1 LLKSE
6 QELKSIKS
14 PITIP
19 IPIPSPSPSP
29 SPITRNPRKA
39 YKEKRHIRNVR
50 IREIKDKK
58 LSAKN
63 EQLFMSEL
71 KLKAIKSKREEN
83 EAKIALNEKL
93 LLENT
98 E

>member
-6 QELKSIKS
+6 QELNSIKS
-14 PITIP
+14 PITI
-19 IPIPSPSPSP
+19 PSPSP

-63 EQLFMSEL
+63 EQLLMSEL